1 MRKTDNLPQ
10 SCAAVMKS
18 GKLNFLEPSGPVQAC
33 NGTALPFTAD
43 LDEQDSQ
50 FTFRR
55 GNYFFNFST
64 RRSLDGG
71 FPFRPPPTYLQY
83 IYLKFLVKL
92 IVNYP
97 VVNLKKKIY
106 ATSVKSQQTSGQRI
120 TSLTERTL
128 TSVSPSSVCPNFYN
142 DYISHYQRL
151 FLVKVKVI
159 RVHDVGMDV

>member
-33 NGTALPFTAD
+33 NGTALPFTAG

-50 FTFRR
+50 FTFRW

-71 FPFRPPPTYLQY
+71 FPFRPTPTYLQY

-97 VVNLKKKIY
+97 VVNLKKKSMLP
-106 ATSVKSQQTSGQRI
+106 AWNPSKQAAEELRHWPS
-120 TSLTERTL
+120 ERWRL
-128 TSVSPSSVCPNFYN
+128 PVLPASALIFIMIIFHIISVSFWW
-142 DYISHYQRL
+142 
-151 FLVKVKVI
+151 KWK
-159 RVHDVGMDV
+159 